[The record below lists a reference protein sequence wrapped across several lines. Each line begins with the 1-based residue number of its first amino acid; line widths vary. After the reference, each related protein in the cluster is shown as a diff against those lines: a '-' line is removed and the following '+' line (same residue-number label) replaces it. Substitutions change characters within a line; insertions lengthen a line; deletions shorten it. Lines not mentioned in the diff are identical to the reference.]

1 MSAIGPKRT
10 FRIHYLV
17 GAGEQCRRD
26 VEAPSCGAAAE
37 IAHDDGWRVRQE
49 H

>member
-1 MSAIGPKRT
+1 MGQKRT

-37 IAHDDGWRVRQE
+37 IAHDDEWRVRQE